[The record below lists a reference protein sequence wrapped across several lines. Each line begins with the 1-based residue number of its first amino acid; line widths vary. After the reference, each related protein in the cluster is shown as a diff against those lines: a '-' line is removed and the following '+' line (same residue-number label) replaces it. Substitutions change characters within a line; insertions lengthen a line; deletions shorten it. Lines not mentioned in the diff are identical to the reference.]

1 MKDARKVEERKPDVR
16 EIKSTDGEDHE
27 PSSLPGFSSRINRF
41 LNEGKY
47 LVSIIDKKQF
57 DQARKCLEARKNNL
71 KRNTKGS

>member
-27 PSSLPGFSSRINRF
+27 PSNLPGFSSSINRF

-57 DQARKCLEARKNNL
+57 DQARKCLEARKKQL
-71 KRNTKGS
+71 KKRRQKN